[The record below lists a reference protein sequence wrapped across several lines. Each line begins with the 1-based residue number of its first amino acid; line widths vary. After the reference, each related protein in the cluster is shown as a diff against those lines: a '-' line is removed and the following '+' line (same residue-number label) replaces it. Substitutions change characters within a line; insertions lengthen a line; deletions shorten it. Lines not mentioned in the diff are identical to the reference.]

1 MEPGVHPR
9 SCVCSAPADARSG
22 PACSVLWRGLRVS
35 PARSLPHVEAHAMWL
50 WYVVCGVVVRV
61 RQRAEARGRAQVLP
75 LDVAKTR
82 RQTAGPGSLYDVGMA
97 RNLQLLYR
105 EGGRRALYAGLTPTL
120 LRAFPANACQWLAW
134 EAAIHA
140 LREQ

>member
-1 MEPGVHPR
+1 V
-9 SCVCSAPADARSG
+9 
-22 PACSVLWRGLRVS
+22 
-35 PARSLPHVEAHAMWL
+35 WL
-50 WYVVCGVVVRV
+50 WHVVCGGVVRV
-61 RQRAEARGRAQVLP
+61 RQRAGAGGGAAGVPRVGGRARGLP

-97 RNLQLLYR
+97 RNLQLLHR

>member
-1 MEPGVHPR
+1 V
-9 SCVCSAPADARSG
+9 
-22 PACSVLWRGLRVS
+22 
-35 PARSLPHVEAHAMWL
+35 WL
-50 WYVVCGVVVRV
+50 WHVVCGGVVRGGL
-61 RQRAEARGRAQVLP
+61 RAGGGGRALVLP

-97 RNLQLLYR
+97 RNLQLLHR

>member
-1 MEPGVHPR
+1 
-9 SCVCSAPADARSG
+9 
-22 PACSVLWRGLRVS
+22 
-35 PARSLPHVEAHAMWL
+35 MWL

-97 RNLQLLYR
+97 RNLQLLHR